1 MRVGKSQASIYF
13 RLTRVLADETVP
25 SFPSES

>member
-1 MRVGKSQASIYF
+1 MRVGKSQTSIYF
-13 RLTRVLADETVP
+13 RLTRILADETVP